1 MVIITVDI
9 ISKNPNDDKNK
20 HTENSSV
27 NNHNNI
33 IKSII
38 IMITQVDVSQNSL
51 ESHRQMV

>member
-1 MVIITVDI
+1 MVIITVHI

>member
-1 MVIITVDI
+1 MVIITVHI

-38 IMITQVDVSQNSL
+38 IMIKVDVSQNSL